1 LSARVANRRIR
12 LLLAIFVLAF
22 GVAFLRAAWLQGVR
36 AASFGRLASNQH
48 SEEVTIPAA
57 RGTLYDWGGVQLAIG
72 EQATTVYADPRRVA
86 DPRSEATTVARIL
99 RLDSNEVYT
108 TLADRTR
115 GFVYV
120 ARKANPALAARLARK
135 GLPGLGF
142 YPEERRFY
150 PQFNLGAQVLGYAGV
165 DNRGLA
171 GLELSLDRQLA
182 GRPGRERVVK
192 DASGQAIDT
201 ITSRTERDGEDVY
214 LTLDH
219 TIQSNAQAVLRDTV
233 RKWHAKSATAIVL
246 DPATGAVRAMAVA
259 PGFDANVY
267 PKVWRVLQRNRAVT
281 DTYEPGST
289 FKLVTVA
296 GALSN
301 RLVSPTTRFTLP
313 YEIHV
318 ADRVIHDAE
327 PRGTETMTV
336 AHILSH
342 SSNVGA
348 ITLAQKLGRHRLVQW
363 ISRFGFGK
371 LTGID
376 FPGESAGI
384 VLPEK
389 HWSGSSIGNIPIGQG
404 IAVTPI
410 QMASAYAA
418 IANRGLWVQPH
429 LVDHIGDGRSKA
441 PRQRRVVSRW
451 VATQLMSMLKN
462 VVAEGTGTLAEV
474 PGYQVAGKTGT
485 AAKPDEH
492 GGYSDSRY
500 VASFVGVVPASR
512 PRLVILVSVDEPQ
525 GAIWGGL
532 VAAPAFSQ
540 IAKFDLQYLDG
551 GIRPDAAPS
560 SPEYGSPGLLPE
572 ASISRRRTR
581 VCHVRVTKL
590 LHLGGFEP
598 PERRRHG

>member
-1 LSARVANRRIR
+1 LSTGLTNRRIR

-57 RGTLYDWGGVQLAIG
+57 RGTLYDRGGVQLAIG
-72 EQATTVYADPRRVA
+72 EQATTVYADPRTVT
-86 DPRSEATTVARIL
+86 DPRSEAATVAKIL
-99 RLDSNEVYT
+99 RLDEGQVYAL
-108 TLADRTR
+108 LADRTR

-120 ARKANPALAARLARK
+120 ARKADSALAAKLARK

-142 YPEERRFY
+142 YHEERRFY
-150 PQFNLGAQVLGYAGV
+150 PQFNLAAQVLGYAGV

-171 GLELSLDRQLA
+171 GLELSLDEQLA
-182 GRPGRERVVK
+182 GRAGRERIVK

-219 TIQSNAQAVLRDTV
+219 TLQSNAQAVLRDTV
-233 RKWHAKSATAIVL
+233 RKWHAKSATAVVL

-259 PGFDANVY
+259 PGFDANDY
-267 PKVWRVLQRNRAVT
+267 PKVWRVFQRNRAVT

-296 GALSN
+296 GALSE
-301 RLVSPTTRFTLP
+301 RLVAPTTRFTLP

-318 ADRVIHDAE
+318 ADRVVHDAE
-327 PRGTETMTV
+327 PRGIETMTV

-348 ITLAQKLGRHRLVQW
+348 ITLAQKLGQKRLARW
-363 ISRFGFGK
+363 IKRFGFGK

-376 FPGESAGI
+376 FPGESRGI
-384 VLPEK
+384 VPPEDR
-389 HWSGSSIGNIPIGQG
+389 WSGSSIGNIPIGQG

-410 QMASAYAA
+410 QVASAYAA
-418 IANRGLWVQPH
+418 IANRGLWVRPH
-429 LVDHIGDGRSKA
+429 LVDHVGDGA
-441 PRQRRVVSRW
+441 PRVPGRRRIVTQR
-451 VATQLMSMLKN
+451 VASQIMAMLKN
-462 VVAEGTGTLAEV
+462 VVAEGTGILAEV

-485 AAKPDEH
+485 AAKPDQQ

-512 PRLVILVSVDEPQ
+512 PRLVILVSVDEPR
-525 GAIWGGL
+525 GAIWGGV

-540 IAKFDLQYLDG
+540 IAKFGLQYLDG
-551 GIRPDAAPS
+551 GIQPDAP
-560 SPEYGSPGLLPE
+560 
-572 ASISRRRTR
+572 
-581 VCHVRVTKL
+581 
-590 LHLGGFEP
+590 
-598 PERRRHG
+598 

>member
-1 LSARVANRRIR
+1 VAKIM
-12 LLLAIFVLAF
+12 
-22 GVAFLRAAWLQGVR
+22 
-36 AASFGRLASNQH
+36 
-48 SEEVTIPAA
+48 
-57 RGTLYDWGGVQLAIG
+57 
-72 EQATTVYADPRRVA
+72 
-86 DPRSEATTVARIL
+86 
-99 RLDSNEVYT
+99 RLDENEVYAL
-108 TLADRTR
+108 LADRTR

-120 ARKANPALAARLARK
+120 ARKADSALAAKLARK

-142 YPEERRFY
+142 YHEEQRFY
-150 PQFNLGAQVLGYAGV
+150 PQFNLAAQVLGYAGV
-165 DNRGLA
+165 DNKGLA
-171 GLELSLDRQLA
+171 GLELSLNRQLA
-182 GRPGRERVVK
+182 GRPGRERIVK

-219 TIQSNAQAVLRDTV
+219 TLQSNAQAVLRDTV

-259 PGFDANVY
+259 PGFDANDY
-267 PKVWRVLQRNRAVT
+267 PKVWRIFQRNRAVT

-296 GALSN
+296 GALSD

-313 YEIHV
+313 YSIQV
-318 ADRVIHDAE
+318 ADRVVHDAE

-348 ITLAQKLGRHRLVQW
+348 ITLAQKLGKQRLVRW
-363 ISRFGFGK
+363 IKRFGFGK

-376 FPGESAGI
+376 FPGESQGI
-384 VLPEK
+384 VLPEER
-389 HWSGSSIGNIPIGQG
+389 WSGSSIGNIPIGQG

-429 LVDHIGDGRSKA
+429 LVDHVGDGA
-441 PRQRRVVSRW
+441 PKVPGRRRIVTQW
-451 VATQLMSMLKN
+451 VARQIMAMLKN

-485 AAKPDEH
+485 AAKPDER

-525 GAIWGGL
+525 GAIWGGV

-540 IAKFDLQYLDG
+540 IAKFGLQYLDG
-551 GIRPDAAPS
+551 GIQPDAP
-560 SPEYGSPGLLPE
+560 
-572 ASISRRRTR
+572 
-581 VCHVRVTKL
+581 
-590 LHLGGFEP
+590 
-598 PERRRHG
+598 

>member
-12 LLLAIFVLAF
+12 LLLAVFVLAF

-36 AASFGRLASNQH
+36 ASSFGRLASSQH

-57 RGTLYDWGGVQLAIG
+57 RGTLYDRGGVQLAIG
-72 EQATTVYADPRRVA
+72 EQATTVYADPRRVT
-86 DPRSEATTVARIL
+86 DPRSEAEVVAKTL
-99 RLDSNEVYT
+99 RLAQDQVYT
-108 TLADRTR
+108 ALTDRTR

-120 ARKANPALAARLARK
+120 ARKADPALAAKLARK

-150 PQFNLGAQVLGYAGV
+150 PQFNLASQVLGYAGV
-165 DNRGLA
+165 DNHGLA
-171 GLELSLDRQLA
+171 GLELSLDPQLA
-182 GRPGRERVVK
+182 GRPGRERIVK

-201 ITSRTERDGEDVY
+201 ITSRAERDGEDVY

-219 TIQSNAQAVLRDTV
+219 TIQANAQAVLRDTV

-259 PGFDANVY
+259 PGFDANEY

-296 GALSN
+296 GALSE

-327 PRGTETMTV
+327 PRDTETMSV
-336 AHILSH
+336 ARILSQ

-348 ITLAQKLGRHRLVQW
+348 ITLAKLLGQHRLAQW

-371 LTGID
+371 PTGID
-376 FPGESAGI
+376 FPGESRGI
-384 VLPEK
+384 MLPEK
-389 HWSGSSIGNIPIGQG
+389 NWSGSSIGNIPIGQG
-404 IAVTPI
+404 IAVTAI

-418 IANRGLWVQPH
+418 IANRGVWVQPH
-429 LVDHIGDGRSKA
+429 LVDHIGDGRSKVSE
-441 PRQRRVVSRW
+441 RRRIVSRW
-451 VATQLMSMLKN
+451 VAYQLMGMLKN
-462 VVAEGTGTLAEV
+462 VVAEGTGALAEV

-485 AAKPDEH
+485 AAKPDLQ

-512 PRLVILVSVDEPQ
+512 PRLVILVSVDEPR
-525 GAIWGGL
+525 GAIWGGV
-532 VAAPAFSQ
+532 VAAPAFAE

-551 GIRPDAAPS
+551 GIQPDAPGTS
-560 SPEYGSPGLLPE
+560 SP
-572 ASISRRRTR
+572 
-581 VCHVRVTKL
+581 
-590 LHLGGFEP
+590 
-598 PERRRHG
+598 

>member
-1 LSARVANRRIR
+1 MSTRVANRRIR

-57 RGTLYDWGGVQLAIG
+57 RGTLYDRGGVQLAIG
-72 EQATTVYADPRRVA
+72 EQATTVYADPRTVT
-86 DPRSEATTVARIL
+86 DPRSEAATVAKIM
-99 RLDSNEVYT
+99 RLDENEIYAL
-108 TLADRTR
+108 LADRTR

-120 ARKANPALAARLARK
+120 ARKADSGLAAKLARK

-142 YPEERRFY
+142 YHEEQRFY
-150 PQFNLGAQVLGYAGV
+150 PQFNLAAQVLGYAGV
-165 DNRGLA
+165 DNKGLA
-171 GLELSLDRQLA
+171 GLELSLNRQLA
-182 GRPGRERVVK
+182 GRPGRERIVK

-219 TIQSNAQAVLRDTV
+219 TLQSNAQAVLRDTV

-259 PGFDANVY
+259 PGFDANDY
-267 PKVWRVLQRNRAVT
+267 PKVWRVFQRNRAVT

-296 GALSN
+296 GALSD

-313 YEIHV
+313 YSIQV
-318 ADRVIHDAE
+318 ADRVVHDAE

-348 ITLAQKLGRHRLVQW
+348 ITLAQKLGKQRLVRW
-363 ISRFGFGK
+363 IKRFGFGK

-376 FPGESAGI
+376 FPGESQGI
-384 VLPEK
+384 VLPEER
-389 HWSGSSIGNIPIGQG
+389 WSGSSIGNIPIGQG

-429 LVDHIGDGRSKA
+429 LVDHIGDGA
-441 PRQRRVVSRW
+441 PQVPGRRRIVTQW
-451 VATQLMSMLKN
+451 VAHQIMAMLKN

-485 AAKPDEH
+485 AAKPDER

-525 GAIWGGL
+525 GAIWGGV

-540 IAKFDLQYLDG
+540 IAKFGLQYLDG
-551 GIRPDAAPS
+551 GIQPDAP
-560 SPEYGSPGLLPE
+560 
-572 ASISRRRTR
+572 
-581 VCHVRVTKL
+581 
-590 LHLGGFEP
+590 
-598 PERRRHG
+598 